1 MCFEAECL
9 QISSSFKEDQL
20 DIPVRGSIRIE
31 ENRLHHVFY
40 IIVKDSYNFYN
51 YRFIKHKV
59 IKINSNKF

>member
-20 DIPVRGSIRIE
+20 EIPVKGSIRIE
-31 ENRLHHVFY
+31 EDRFCHHLF
-40 IIVKDSYNFYN
+40 IIVKDGYNSYN

-59 IKINSNKF
+59 NKI